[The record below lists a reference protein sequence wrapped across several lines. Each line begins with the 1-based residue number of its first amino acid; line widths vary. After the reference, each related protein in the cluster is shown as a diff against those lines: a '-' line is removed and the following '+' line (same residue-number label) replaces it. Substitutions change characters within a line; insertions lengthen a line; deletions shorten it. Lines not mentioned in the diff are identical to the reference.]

1 MLLPQP
7 PPQALFLLLLGYY
20 RHLLACICMSRPS
33 LYHLSERFLSN
44 ALILYC
50 LPSSS
55 QETSGGDGDLL
66 RKLIGEVPSESVLM
80 RSVGGRTGQREELT
94 LMQLQ
99 QRPQLIPTIP
109 QGALEL
115 PSAASPVEGWA
126 VDLHIQPRLISQLLI
141 GCKL

>member
-1 MLLPQP
+1 
-7 PPQALFLLLLGYY
+7 
-20 RHLLACICMSRPS
+20 MSRPS

>member
-20 RHLLACICMSRPS
+20 RHLLACISMSRPP

-55 QETSGGDGDLL
+55 QETSGRDGDLL

-80 RSVGGRTGQREELT
+80 SVGGRAGQREELT

-126 VDLHIQPRLISQLLI
+126 VDLHIQPRLISQLLT